1 MRQRSAFVIPAAR
14 RPSPHGSARPT
25 ARANFH
31 RIASAEVDRCPSAA
45 LLRFRIHNL
54 SLWISLIRGM
64 QCQTAWNVDPGS
76 ASKIDPLDGCV
87 VTPLVS
93 PAERIEVAQPG

>member
-1 MRQRSAFVIPAAR
+1 MTQPYSEDLRERALAR
-14 RPSPHGSARPT
+14 YEAG
-25 ARANFH
+25 
-31 RIASAEVDRCPSAA
+31 E
-45 LLRFRIHNL
+45 
-54 SLWISLIRGM
+54 
-64 QCQTAWNVDPGS
+64 CQTAWNVDPGS

>member
-1 MRQRSAFVIPAAR
+1 LEIGIVLPSGHNADQRLSHPPAPKVR
-14 RPSPHGSARPT
+14 MNR
-25 ARANFH
+25 
-31 RIASAEVDRCPSAA
+31 
-45 LLRFRIHNL
+45 
-54 SLWISLIRGM
+54 
-64 QCQTAWNVDPGS
+64 NVDPGS

>member
-1 MRQRSAFVIPAAR
+1 MRP
-14 RPSPHGSARPT
+14 
-25 ARANFH
+25 
-31 RIASAEVDRCPSAA
+31 
-45 LLRFRIHNL
+45 L
-54 SLWISLIRGM
+54 S
-64 QCQTAWNVDPGS
+64 CQTAWNVDPGS